1 MIAEPDTLPRVKRLM
16 DHPAFSL
23 ANPNR
28 VRALIG
34 AFAAGNQTQFN
45 AANGSGYDFVAAIV
59 LVLDGKNPQ
68 VAARLLGAFKSWR
81 ALEDGRRA
89 LAEAAL
95 RRVASSGHLSPDVK
109 DIAERSL
116 A

>member
-1 MIAEPDTLPRVKRLM
+1 ME
-16 DHPAFSL
+16 HPAFSL

-28 VRALIG
+28 VRSLVG

-45 AANGSGYDFVAAIV
+45 AADGSGYHFVTEIV
-59 LVLDGKNPQ
+59 IGLDHTNPQ
-68 VAARLLGAFKSWR
+68 VAARLLAAFKSWR
-81 ALEDGRRA
+81 VLEAKRAA

-95 RRVASSGHLSPDVK
+95 RRVAQVNDLSPDVK
-109 DIAERSL
+109 DIVERSL

>member
-1 MIAEPDTLPRVKRLM
+1 MN
-16 DHPAFSL
+16 HPAFSL
-23 ANPNR
+23 CNPNR

-45 AANGSGYDFVAAIV
+45 AADGSGYDFVADIV
-59 LVLDGKNPQ
+59 LELDAKNPQ
-68 VAARLLGAFKSWR
+68 VAARLLSAPSRAGGRWNPTGEPRQGGA
-81 ALEDGRRA
+81 APRR
-89 LAEAAL
+89 
-95 RRVASSGHLSPDVK
+95 RPDRLSPDVK